1 MGKSF
6 ASGTGKTKSMAGVT
20 SFAIGSHTNGSEG
33 YDGRLDDVRIYN
45 NELSAAEVLALYTS
59 TTSPNNEEVL
69 VANNTLAANENTT
82 TVITSADLRTTD
94 AEQSASDLTY
104 TVTGLP
110 EGGTI
115 LRDGTA
121 LGAFDTFTQA
131 DIDNDLVAYDHN
143 GTSIADTFS
152 FAVNDGRGTVT
163 RDTFGIILPNDGTA
177 NSLAE
182 FRALAALADGTTVT
196 LGTTG
201 GDPHPV
207 TGVVTPGTYWVNFDH
222 VVDPAVNG
230 IHFLNLVGT
239 GNTFDFTGTTIKLD
253 TRDAAGFGRSL
264 GHGSTVH
271 LVTLGGNNNLLKNLT
286 LIGEDI
292 AMDTDPDAQRYADW
306 GLQYGKVTGND
317 NTFEG
322 ATIVTRGSRTE
333 SYGLSDAFGKGAS
346 RANSLSLLTANRR
359 ASWLTT
365 QSTRL
370 SIIWT

>member
-177 NSLAE
+177 SSLAE
-182 FRALAALADGTTVT
+182 FRALAALAEWLYGYVKPDRWQRAPGHGRCHTGHLLDEWSITLLIQIPLTESTFLRSGRNREHLTTLREPPSKST
-196 LGTTG
+196 
-201 GDPHPV
+201 PV
-207 TGVVTPGTYWVNFDH
+207 M
-222 VVDPAVNG
+222 
-230 IHFLNLVGT
+230 L
-239 GNTFDFTGTTIKLD
+239 
-253 TRDAAGFGRSL
+253 AGFGRSPGPRQYRSL
-264 GHGSTVH
+264 GHS
-271 LVTLGGNNNLLKNLT
+271 
-286 LIGEDI
+286 
-292 AMDTDPDAQRYADW
+292 
-306 GLQYGKVTGND
+306 
-317 NTFEG
+317 
-322 ATIVTRGSRTE
+322 
-333 SYGLSDAFGKGAS
+333 
-346 RANSLSLLTANRR
+346 
-359 ASWLTT
+359 
-365 QSTRL
+365 
-370 SIIWT
+370 